1 MNYFAKLTIS
11 LLSTSWLIPQ
21 SWKTTSART
30 TSIVVF
36 DLKAALWSCAR
47 HQWNNFIVKHCVV
60 RIHADREIV
69 FVHYSRW
76 STRLIHDCYVK
87 CKLRYGQYSKLRLH
101 SASWFRDYPQQPILR
116 ERLFVMIKVI
126 LIPVSFM
133 AFFCVCFRVSQGSK
147 GKGKKWAK

>member
-1 MNYFAKLTIS
+1 MPTE
-11 LLSTSWLIPQ
+11 
-21 SWKTTSART
+21 
-30 TSIVVF
+30 
-36 DLKAALWSCAR
+36 DLFSY
-47 HQWNNFIVKHCVV
+47 ITV
-60 RIHADREIV
+60 DT
-69 FVHYSRW
+69 

-87 CKLRYGQYSKLRLH
+87 CKLRYGQYSKL

-126 LIPVSFM
+126 LIPVSFV